1 MRRWLRWDML
11 PLPFNLVSRHLVV
24 SSLPSLPPAPLPSR
38 REAHLWYIVPNEL
51 EDASL
56 LQDYRELLSPCE
68 KENVLSI
75 KGEAL
80 KKCAILSR
88 VLVRTTLSRY
98 TDCKVNPRL
107 FKFRK
112 NRFGKPEVEHQNGG
126 LWVPPSLQF
135 NISHTS
141 SMIACGVTVD
151 VPIGIDIEEKRRKP
165 VNNLLSL
172 AHRYFSPY
180 EVQYLASFMDPESR
194 QSEFLR
200 LWTLKE
206 AYVKALGRGFS
217 GAPFRDFTIRFKKST
232 DSVVPERPK
241 SEEFRIMIDTAS
253 DSENLTANWQF
264 ALVELS
270 GSHLAAIC
278 MEKDENMPGT
288 EQEFLKLKVWKT
300 LPFVEDKCMSET
312 DAVINISGLS

>member
-1 MRRWLRWDML
+1 MRRLLRGDML
-11 PLPFNLVSRHLVV
+11 PLPSNLVSRHLVV
-24 SSLPSLPPAPLPSR
+24 SSLPSLPPAPLPLR

-51 EDASL
+51 EDTSL
-56 LQDYRELLSPCE
+56 LQDYMELLSPCE

-112 NRFGKPEVEHQNGG
+112 NRFGKPEVEHQNGC

-165 VNNLLSL
+165 VNNILSL

-217 GAPFRDFTIRFKKST
+217 GAPFRDFTIRFEKST

-253 DSENLTANWQF
+253 DSVNLTANWQF
-264 ALVELS
+264 ALVELC

-300 LPFVEDKCMSET
+300 LPFVEDKCLSQT
-312 DAVINISGLS
+312 DAVINISGLC

>member
-1 MRRWLRWDML
+1 MRRLLRGDML
-11 PLPFNLVSRHLVV
+11 PLPSNLVSRHLVV
-24 SSLPSLPPAPLPSR
+24 SSLPSLPPAPLPLR

-51 EDASL
+51 EDTSL
-56 LQDYRELLSPCE
+56 LQDYMELLSPCE

-112 NRFGKPEVEHQNGG
+112 NRFGKPEVEHQNGC

-165 VNNLLSL
+165 VNNILSL

-217 GAPFRDFTIRFKKST
+217 GAPFRDFTIRFEKST

-241 SEEFRIMIDTAS
+241 SEAGKEESHHSIKCFKAIGYKCSFAYMCAPMHASMHRIQNND
-253 DSENLTANWQF
+253 
-264 ALVELS
+264 
-270 GSHLAAIC
+270 
-278 MEKDENMPGT
+278 
-288 EQEFLKLKVWKT
+288 
-300 LPFVEDKCMSET
+300 
-312 DAVINISGLS
+312 

>member
-180 EVQYLASFMDPESR
+180 EVQYLASFMDPENR

-217 GAPFRDFTIRFKKST
+217 GAPFRDFTIRFEKST

>member
-1 MRRWLRWDML
+1 M
-11 PLPFNLVSRHLVV
+11 
-24 SSLPSLPPAPLPSR
+24 
-38 REAHLWYIVPNEL
+38 
-51 EDASL
+51 
-56 LQDYRELLSPCE
+56 ELLSPCE

-112 NRFGKPEVEHQNGG
+112 NRFGKPEVEHQNGC

-165 VNNLLSL
+165 VNNILSL

-217 GAPFRDFTIRFKKST
+217 GAPFRDFTIRFEKST

-253 DSENLTANWQF
+253 DSVNLTANWQF
-264 ALVELS
+264 ALVELC

-300 LPFVEDKCMSET
+300 LPFVEDKCLSQT
-312 DAVINISGLS
+312 DAVINISGLC